1 MLKSHE
7 KFHSKNGKRLL
18 LVADD
23 ELINREMMR
32 VVLQNEYE
40 LVFAANGEEVLQEAR
55 KSKDVLSLILL
66 DLLMPVMSGLEALQV
81 LQSDSELSNIP
92 VIVITANQDAEVE
105 SLQIGAYDFITK
117 PYPQPDVIL
126 ARIQRAIELHE
137 DRLIISSTERD
148 TLTGLY
154 NREYFYRYAE
164 QFDQHHKDLAMDA
177 IVVDINHF
185 RFMNERFGSE
195 YCDDVLRRVGK
206 ALLSVVGK
214 AGGIVCRREADTFM
228 VYCPHGQD
236 YEEILEKASA
246 IFAEDDTDGARA
258 WLRMG
263 IYENVDKTIEIER
276 RFDHAQTA
284 ADTVRGSFAKKIGV
298 YDSALHDKEMYSEQL
313 IGDFDNAIKK
323 QQFCVFYQ
331 PKFDIQSSAP
341 VLVSAEALVRW
352 QHPTLGMVSPG
363 VFVPLFE
370 ENGLIQRLDEF
381 VWSQTAAQIRAWKD
395 RFDYVP
401 PVSINVSR
409 IDMYDPH
416 LTDVLL
422 GVLVKNGLSTSDLL
436 LEITESAYTRDSKQI
451 IDTVSNLRELGF
463 KVEMDDFGTGYSS
476 LNMISELPI
485 DALKLD
491 MQFIR
496 GAFSSGGDTKM
507 IEIIVDIADY
517 LSVPTIAE
525 GVETEEQMLA
535 LRKMGC
541 DLVQGYYFSRPI
553 PAEEFERFLQER
565 NKQADTTQ

>member
-7 KFHSKNGKRLL
+7 KFHSENGKRLL

-32 VVLQNEYE
+32 VVLQDDYE
-40 LVFAANGEEVLQEAR
+40 LVFATNGEEVLQEAR
-55 KSKDVLSLILL
+55 KCKDVLSLILL
-66 DLLMPVMSGLEALQV
+66 DLIMPVMSGLEALQV

-92 VIVITANQDAEVE
+92 VIVITANQNAEVE

-148 TLTGLY
+148 ELTGLY
-154 NREYFYRYAE
+154 NREYFYSYAE
-164 QFDQHHKDLAMDA
+164 QFDQHHKDMAMDA
-177 IVVDINHF
+177 IVVDINRFH
-185 RFMNERFGSE
+185 FMNERFGAK

-206 ALLSVVGK
+206 GLLSVVGK

-228 VYCPHGQD
+228 AYCPHGLD
-236 YEEILEKASA
+236 YEEILDKASVS
-246 IFAEDDTDGARA
+246 FTEEESNGTRA

-276 RFDHAQTA
+276 RFDHAQMA
-284 ADTVRGSFAKKIGV
+284 ADTVRGSFTKRIGV
-298 YDSALHDKEMYSEQL
+298 YDSALRDKEMYSEQL
-313 IGDFDNAIKK
+313 VADFDIAIKE
-323 QQFCVFYQ
+323 QQFCVYYQ
-331 PKFDIQSSAP
+331 PKFEIQSAVP
-341 VLVSAEALVRW
+341 TLVSAEALVRW
-352 QHPTLGMVSPG
+352 QHPSLGLVSPG

-370 ENGLIQRLDEF
+370 ENGLIQQLDVY
-381 VWSQTAAQIRAWKD
+381 VWGQTAAQIRAWKD
-395 RFDYVP
+395 RFDYVT

-416 LTDVLL
+416 LTDILL
-422 GVLVKNGLSTSDLL
+422 GILAQNGLSTSDLL

-451 IDTVSNLRELGF
+451 IDTVSNLRKLGF

-496 GAFSSGGDTKM
+496 GAFATGGDTKM
-507 IEIIVDIADY
+507 LEIIIDIADY
-517 LSVPTIAE
+517 LSVPTVAE
-525 GVETEEQMLA
+525 GVETEEQMEA

-541 DLVQGYYFSRPI
+541 DLVQGYYFSRPV
-553 PAEEFERFLQER
+553 PATEFERFLEER
-565 NKQADTTQ
+565 NKQAKATE

>member
-23 ELINREMMR
+23 ELINREMLR
-32 VVLQNEYE
+32 VVLQDEYE

-66 DLLMPVMSGLEALQV
+66 DLIMPVMSGLEALQV
-81 LQSDSELSNIP
+81 LRSDSELSNIP
-92 VIVITANQDAEVE
+92 VIVLTADQDAEVE

-117 PYPQPDVIL
+117 PYPQKDVIL

-185 RFMNERFGSE
+185 RFMNERFGAK
-195 YCDDVLRRVGK
+195 YCDDVLRRVGS
-206 ALLSVVGK
+206 ALLSTVGA

-228 VYCPHGQD
+228 AYCPHGQD

-276 RFDHAQTA
+276 RVDHAQTA
-284 ADTVRGSFAKKIGV
+284 AATVRGSFAKKIGV

-409 IDMYDPH
+409 IDIYDPH

-491 MQFIR
+491 IQFIR
-496 GAFSSGGDTKM
+496 GAFSSGGDNKM
-507 IEIIVDIADY
+507 LEMIVDIADY

-535 LRKMGC
+535 LQKMGC

-565 NKQADTTQ
+565 NKQTDTTQ